1 MEKRLAL
8 YLSKMWM
15 DSNNIYSTIT
25 GRENVRGGNKWNLGG
40 YGVKNLI
47 KTGDD
52 LLKIKIRYIIFSTYH
67 HQFITHKAAQ

>member
-25 GRENVRGGNKWNLGG
+25 GRENVRGGNK
-40 YGVKNLI
+40 
-47 KTGDD
+47 
-52 LLKIKIRYIIFSTYH
+52 
-67 HQFITHKAAQ
+67 